1 VCFSVCVCVC
11 LIFFVCAMD
20 PCALVAVAASDIVEK
35 CIFVSVAAHD
45 VNFVCDQ
52 LHVHDRCA

>member
-1 VCFSVCVCVC
+1 MNLKLSHINPVAKIPS
-11 LIFFVCAMD
+11 
-20 PCALVAVAASDIVEK
+20 ALVAVAASDIVEK